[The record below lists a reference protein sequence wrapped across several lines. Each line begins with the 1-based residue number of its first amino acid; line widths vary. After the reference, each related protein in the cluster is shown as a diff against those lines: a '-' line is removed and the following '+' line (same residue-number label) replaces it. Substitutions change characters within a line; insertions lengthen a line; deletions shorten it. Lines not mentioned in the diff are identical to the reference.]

1 MCGITGLIT
10 KNQVD
15 QNVLTKM
22 REKLSH
28 RGPDDAGIFIND
40 VKNVGLAHRRLSILD
55 LSEAGH
61 QPMSSADKSI
71 WITFNGE
78 IYNYQEIKKELAEL
92 GYTFKSNT
100 DTEMIIYAYQEFG
113 TQCLEKFNGMF
124 SFAIYDSNK
133 NQIFCARDRFG
144 IKPFHYGFLT
154 NGDFVFA
161 SEIKAL
167 LEHPAFKKE
176 IDFGALGDYFKYR
189 YIPSPRTI
197 WKNIKKLSPGH
208 FGLLDL
214 SNFNLKIEKYYDL
227 PEKALDQPDS
237 SVEEVEALIKDAVK
251 KRLISDVEVGAFLSG
266 GIDSSSISYF
276 ANQEHKNIKSFSIG
290 FKPEKFS
297 ELPDSKLV
305 AEFLGT
311 NHITKIID
319 NVDDDLGEQLSHFY
333 DEPHADSSNIPTFL
347 LSKMTS
353 EHVKV
358 ALSGDG
364 GDEIFAGYR
373 WYRQYLL
380 DRKIEKIKALF
391 GIGQAIQDNF
401 ENYYN
406 KLLLN
411 RFDNEKFKKFF
422 TPETYNQVKNNN
434 ENLFEKYLNKSFHSV
449 RKIQYVDLST
459 FMVDDILAKV
469 DRASMAHSLEVR
481 VPFLDHRLVEAVF
494 KLSADDFP
502 DDSYGKP
509 VLKKIMKNKLPKSV
523 LSKRKKGFSAPVTQW
538 PFYQKANQIILKG
551 NAVKDGII
559 QKKFIQDLIDN
570 KYENSAGMVWM
581 TYIFEKWYQKWFI

>member
-1 MCGITGLIT
+1 MCGIAGYIT
-10 KNQVD
+10 KNQID
-15 QNVLTKM
+15 EMVLIKM
-22 REKLSH
+22 RDALSH

-144 IKPFHYGFLT
+144 IKPFYYGFLP
-154 NGDFVFA
+154 NKDFVFA
-161 SEIKAL
+161 SELKSIA
-167 LEHPAFKKE
+167 EHPNFKKE
-176 IDFGALGDYFKYR
+176 INYGALGDYFKYR

-197 WKNIKKLSPGH
+197 WKNIKKLPHGH
-208 FGLLDL
+208 FGILNLN
-214 SNFNLKIEKYYDL
+214 NFDLKIEKYYNL
-227 PEKALDQPDS
+227 PGKIIGQPNS
-237 SVEEVEALIKDAVK
+237 TIEQVEELIKDSVK

-266 GIDSSSISYF
+266 GIDSSSVSYF
-276 ANQEHKNIKSFSIG
+276 ANKEHEKIKSFSIG
-290 FKPEKFS
+290 FVPEKYS
-297 ELPDSKLV
+297 ELSDSNLV

-311 NHITKIID
+311 NHITKVIE
-319 NVDDDLGEQLSHFY
+319 NVEDDIGDQLAYFY
-333 DEPHADSSNIPTFL
+333 DEPHADSSNIPTYL

-353 EHVKV
+353 DHVKV

-364 GDEIFAGYR
+364 GDEVFSGYR

-380 DRKIEKIKALF
+380 DTKIEKIKNLF
-391 GIGQAIQDNF
+391 GAKKAINGNF
-401 ENYYN
+401 EKYYN

-411 RFDNEKFKKFF
+411 RFDNDKFNKFF
-422 TPETYNQVKNNN
+422 TSDIYEQVKANDSDA
-434 ENLFEKYLNKSFHSV
+434 FEKYLNKSFHSV